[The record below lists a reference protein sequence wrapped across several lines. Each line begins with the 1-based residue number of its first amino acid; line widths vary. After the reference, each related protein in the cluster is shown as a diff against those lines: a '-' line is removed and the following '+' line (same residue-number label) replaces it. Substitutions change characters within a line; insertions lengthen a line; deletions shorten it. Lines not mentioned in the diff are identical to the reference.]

1 MLGIAYVAEVTGQLT
16 LVAGASQVWALPF
29 LIYLNVVD
37 TSKVSRWVIWT
48 VTTLLLSYPNGKRPA
63 MSCTRPTVPAATD
76 SNTSPS
82 DPGCVELP
90 QLQHCPVSHRVRC
103 LLQHVCPS
111 MRGHRRQHL
120 SCW

>member
-48 VTTLLLSYPNGKRPA
+48 VTTLLLSYPNGKGPRLAP
-63 MSCTRPTVPAATD
+63 PTVSAETD
-76 SNTSPS
+76 GSISAS
-82 DPGCVELP
+82 DPSRVELSK
-90 QLQHCPVSHRVRC
+90 LQHGPVSHRLGR
-103 LLQHVCPS
+103 LLQHVRPS
-111 MRGHRRQHL
+111 MCCHRSQHL
-120 SCW
+120 SGR